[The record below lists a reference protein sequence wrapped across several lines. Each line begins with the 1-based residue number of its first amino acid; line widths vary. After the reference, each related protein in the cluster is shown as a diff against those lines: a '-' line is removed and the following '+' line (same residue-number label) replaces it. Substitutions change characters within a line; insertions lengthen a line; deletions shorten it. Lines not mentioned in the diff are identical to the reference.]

1 MVKDEIAKSLKWGN
15 FTALLLY
22 AFHTTTAFQVA
33 LRFGKKGLGILLG
46 KKWPSSHI
54 NVIKLLHGS
63 LVLVLQPWN
72 SVGRFEKKC
81 SAPA

>member
-22 AFHTTTAFQVA
+22 AFHTTTA
-33 LRFGKKGLGILLG
+33 LHFGKKGLGILLG
-46 KKWPSSHI
+46 KKCPSSHI

-63 LVLVLQPWN
+63 LVFVLQPWN